1 MSAADLHNEVRYLIS
16 TEEDELWGLTVT
28 GVGCQTIS
36 AEQSYPPEGHP
47 QGYRFDVDEGRVLS
61 EYQLLYITDGE
72 GIFTYGEDR
81 ESQLITEGKMFFL
94 FPGVWHTYKPFANC
108 GWKEYWI
115 GFKGATIDRI
125 VAEGFFL
132 NQAPVFSI
140 GLNER
145 IVDLYIKAV
154 EIADEERSG
163 FQQALSGIVMHMLGL
178 MYYRHRTREFVDENV
193 IGRINKAKVIMR
205 EGIYDNLSAKDV
217 ADRRTYGLLGIPE
230 SVQGVYRDV
239 SRPIHAGTEAQRG
252 QEAARRPRRVRSKE
266 ISFSLKYDSREVLLD
281 LFQAA
286 YVDDSGRVPSGW
298 HVAARTIRRRSRR
311 RPVSRSSR
319 GLRCRETARQAF
331 GRHGG
336 PAAVRGRRFS

>member
-47 QGYRFDVDEGRVLS
+47 QGYCFDVNEGRVLS

-178 MYYRHRTREFVDENV
+178 MYYRHRTREFVDEDV
-193 IGRINKAKVIMR
+193 IGR
-205 EGIYDNLSAKDV
+205 S
-217 ADRRTYGLLGIPE
+217 
-230 SVQGVYRDV
+230 SC
-239 SRPIHAGTEAQRG
+239 
-252 QEAARRPRRVRSKE
+252 ARAYTTTCRPRTWPTACIRATR
-266 ISFSLKYDSREVLLD
+266 
-281 LFQAA
+281 
-286 YVDDSGRVPSGW
+286 DSGK
-298 HVAARTIRRRSRR
+298 RSRSLPGR
-311 RPVSRSSR
+311 LPPSTCRS
-319 GLRCRETARQAF
+319 
-331 GRHGG
+331 
-336 PAAVRGRRFS
+336 

>member
-178 MYYRHRTREFVDENV
+178 MY
-193 IGRINKAKVIMR
+193 
-205 EGIYDNLSAKDV
+205 LS
-217 ADRRTYGLLGIPE
+217 L
-230 SVQGVYRDV
+230 
-239 SRPIHAGTEAQRG
+239 IH
-252 QEAARRPRRVRSKE
+252 
-266 ISFSLKYDSREVLLD
+266 I
-281 LFQAA
+281 
-286 YVDDSGRVPSGW
+286 
-298 HVAARTIRRRSRR
+298 
-311 RPVSRSSR
+311 
-319 GLRCRETARQAF
+319 
-331 GRHGG
+331 
-336 PAAVRGRRFS
+336 

>member
-94 FPGVWHTYKPFANC
+94 FPACGILQAVPPTRVEGVLDR
-108 GWKEYWI
+108 
-115 GFKGATIDRI
+115 FKGAPDR
-125 VAEGFFL
+125 
-132 NQAPVFSI
+132 PHRRR
-140 GLNER
+140 GLFPESGAGVQHR
-145 IVDLYIKAV
+145 AQRAYRRPLYQSRRDRRRGALRLSAGV
-154 EIADEERSG
+154 VGYRDAHARADV
-163 FQQALSGIVMHMLGL
+163 LSSP
-178 MYYRHRTREFVDENV
+178 HRESSDENV

-217 ADRRTYGLLGIPE
+217 ADRLHTGYSGFRKAFKEFT
-230 SVQGVYRDV
+230 
-239 SRPIHAGTEAQRG
+239 GTS
-252 QEAARRPRRVRSKE
+252 PPSTCRS
-266 ISFSLKYDSREVLLD
+266 
-281 LFQAA
+281 
-286 YVDDSGRVPSGW
+286 
-298 HVAARTIRRRSRR
+298 
-311 RPVSRSSR
+311 
-319 GLRCRETARQAF
+319 
-331 GRHGG
+331 
-336 PAAVRGRRFS
+336 

>member
-47 QGYRFDVDEGRVLS
+47 QGYCFDVNEGRVLS

-154 EIADEERSG
+154 EIADEVLR
-163 FQQALSGIVMHMLGL
+163 
-178 MYYRHRTREFVDENV
+178 
-193 IGRINKAKVIMR
+193 
-205 EGIYDNLSAKDV
+205 
-217 ADRRTYGLLGIPE
+217 LL
-230 SVQGVYRDV
+230 
-239 SRPIHAGTEAQRG
+239 
-252 QEAARRPRRVRSKE
+252 
-266 ISFSLKYDSREVLLD
+266 
-281 LFQAA
+281 
-286 YVDDSGRVPSGW
+286 
-298 HVAARTIRRRSRR
+298 
-311 RPVSRSSR
+311 
-319 GLRCRETARQAF
+319 
-331 GRHGG
+331 
-336 PAAVRGRRFS
+336 

>member
-1 MSAADLHNEVRYLIS
+1 M
-16 TEEDELWGLTVT
+16 
-28 GVGCQTIS
+28 
-36 AEQSYPPEGHP
+36 
-47 QGYRFDVDEGRVLS
+47 
-61 EYQLLYITDGE
+61 LYITDGE

-217 ADRRTYGLLGIPE
+217 ADRLHTGYSGFRKAFKEFTGTSPAQYMQELKLNEAKRLLTTT
-230 SVQGVYRDV
+230 
-239 SRPIHAGTEAQRG
+239 SRPI
-252 QEAARRPRRVRSKE
+252 KE
-266 ISFSLKYDSREVLLD
+266 ISFSLKYDNPEYFSIFFKRRTSMTPVEYRLL
-281 LFQAA
+281 ARRGK
-286 YVDDSGRVPSGW
+286 DDPSQ
-298 HVAARTIRRRSRR
+298 
-311 RPVSRSSR
+311 
-319 GLRCRETARQAF
+319 E
-331 GRHGG
+331 
-336 PAAVRGRRFS
+336 